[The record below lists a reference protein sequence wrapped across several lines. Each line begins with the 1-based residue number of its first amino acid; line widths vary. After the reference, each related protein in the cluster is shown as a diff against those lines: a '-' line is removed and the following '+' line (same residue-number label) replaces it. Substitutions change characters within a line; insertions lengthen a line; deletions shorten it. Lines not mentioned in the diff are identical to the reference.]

1 MRQYHVE
8 ALLALRKLSSK
19 PLFERVLEQMHVQ
32 PSLPDSGGVRVNLPC
47 LFSRPLG
54 FGARTSPAGT
64 SDRRTDAAAGSSSEA
79 SVFRSNTAS
88 CTATGKQATGAAPPD
103 ICSGDLDQCPDP
115 CPIRRAPTR
124 AIRFL

>member
-47 LFSRPLG
+47 LCKCEVLIPP
-54 FGARTSPAGT
+54 PAG
-64 SDRRTDAAAGSSSEA
+64 
-79 SVFRSNTAS
+79 
-88 CTATGKQATGAAPPD
+88 
-103 ICSGDLDQCPDP
+103 
-115 CPIRRAPTR
+115 
-124 AIRFL
+124 